1 MSQATTDDRGAAA
14 IEEADDAIAPIEH
27 DVAALNNLMDALEI
41 RRRSVQERVID
52 AFGRV
57 GCRRNRVL

>member
-1 MSQATTDDRGAAA
+1 MSRATTDNRGSAATDEIDNA
-14 IEEADDAIAPIEH
+14 IPPIQH

-41 RRRSVQERVID
+41 RRRSVQERVIA

-57 GCRRNRVL
+57 GCRSNRVL